1 MQTTGRM
8 LILAMATT
16 FILLAYQTTGFLSV
30 LGYIFGTILGMALLA
45 SFARG
50 TRYSGKRGD

>member
-1 MQTTGRM
+1 MQTTGRI

-50 TRYSGKRGD
+50 TRYSGKRGN